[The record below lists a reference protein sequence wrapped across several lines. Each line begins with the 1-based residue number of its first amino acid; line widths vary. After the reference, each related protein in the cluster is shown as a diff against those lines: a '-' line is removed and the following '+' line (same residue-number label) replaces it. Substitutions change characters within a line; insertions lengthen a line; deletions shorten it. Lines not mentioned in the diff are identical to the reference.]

1 MTSSEPKKKTF
12 RTPGKKRKRGHGE
25 GAIYQRADG
34 MWVGVISLPPGLD
47 GKRRR
52 TPPVYSKDRKKLLA
66 KLDEVKKNLR
76 EGIEPMPKKK
86 TTVEQWMRRW
96 LEEIKKPTVA
106 PGSFRAYNSY
116 ANNQIV
122 PSIGQA
128 DLGTL
133 SPDHVRYMLEY
144 IATATKEVEGPDGPE
159 LRPRWSPQTARLVYS
174 ALSEALD
181 DAKKQRPRLVRE
193 NVAQLVDP
201 PKAGPRGEQ
210 GSHTAEQ
217 ARTVLTSALA
227 AEDPLTSLWAARYIT
242 GLRQGELLGL
252 QVSALNFD
260 ELKFDVSWQLQRVP
274 LKPGVKRNSDDPN
287 RFDINPHYEV
297 IPLIGSYA
305 LVRPKTK
312 KRRILPMPTELA
324 LILLAHLKGQP
335 PNRFG
340 LVWVAED
347 GKPVRK
353 EDESAAWYA
362 AQERAGVPIIKGH
375 GTRHTANSLIPVDET
390 QRMKFL
396 GHSSAVVNRQYL
408 HEDLEQL
415 RAGQNALAGML
426 LPSKIIPVE

>member
-1 MTSSEPKKKTF
+1 MTEPKKKF

-52 TPPVYSKDRKKLLA
+52 TPPVYSKDRKKLIE
-66 KLDEVKKNLR
+66 KLDEVRDNLR
-76 EGIEPMPKKK
+76 NGIEPTPKKK
-86 TTVEQWMRRW
+86 VTVEQWMRKW
-96 LEEIKKPTVA
+96 LEEIKKPTIA
-106 PGSFRAYNSY
+106 PRSFRAYSSY
-116 ANNQIV
+116 VNNQIV

-159 LRPRWSPQTARLVYS
+159 LKPRWSAETARFVYS

-193 NVAQLVDP
+193 NVAQLVDR
-201 PKAGPRGEQ
+201 PKAGARGEQ

-217 ARTVLTSALA
+217 ARAVLTSALA

-252 QVSALNFD
+252 QVSALDFD

-287 RFDINPHYEV
+287 RFDINSHYEV
-297 IPLIGSYA
+297 VPLVGSYA
-305 LVRPKTK
+305 LVRTKGK

-324 LILLAHLKGQP
+324 LILLAHLKDRA

-340 LVWVAED
+340 LVWASENGRPIAAED
-347 GKPVRK
+347 
-353 EDESAAWYA
+353 EAAAWLA
-362 AQERAGVPIIKGH
+362 AQEGAGVPIIKGH

-396 GHSSAVVNRQYL
+396 GHSSAVVNRRYL
-408 HEDLEQL
+408 HEDLAQL

-426 LPSKIIPVE
+426 LPSKIIPEE